1 MTEVF
6 ELIRTYFVEFLAV
19 TGISATTLT
28 ATVVAIKTF
37 FGNKSLKKIVA
48 EKVQEY
54 TPQVK
59 EYLGNFVK
67 EQVDTLKENFDKEM
81 TNAVNGLKN
90 ELNKFLGENAMVD
103 LQAYIIALR
112 SNNVDFDLQIEQV
125 KTQLL
130 EKGKKELGKI
140 VQANKENINQVI
152 EIADNVAVASLNT
165 VKTEL
170 ITKSEQLA
178 EQGQTAVKTAKKKIK
193 KVVETVDDYA

>member
-81 TNAVNGLKN
+81 TNAVNGLKT
-90 ELNKFLGENAMVD
+90 ELNRFLGENAMVD

-170 ITKSEQLA
+170 ITKAEQLA

>member
-81 TNAVNGLKN
+81 TNAVNGLKA

-170 ITKSEQLA
+170 ITKAEQLA
-178 EQGQTAVKTAKKKIK
+178 EQGQTTVKTAKKKIK

>member
-6 ELIRTYFVEFLAV
+6 EFIRTYFVEFLAV
-19 TGISATTLT
+19 TGLSTASITGAVVFIKSIFNGKNIKRVVTEQFATITP
-28 ATVVAIKTF
+28 
-37 FGNKSLKKIVA
+37 KI
-48 EKVQEY
+48 
-54 TPQVK
+54 K
-59 EYLGNFVK
+59 EYVGEFVK

-81 TNAVNGLKN
+81 TNAVNGLKT
-90 ELNKFLGENAMVD
+90 ELNRFLGENAMVD

-170 ITKSEQLA
+170 IAKAEQLT